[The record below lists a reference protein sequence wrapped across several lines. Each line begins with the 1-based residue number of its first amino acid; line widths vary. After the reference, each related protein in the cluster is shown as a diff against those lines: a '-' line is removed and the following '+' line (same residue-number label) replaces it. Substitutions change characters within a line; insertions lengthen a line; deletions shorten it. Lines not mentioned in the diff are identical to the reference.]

1 MLLVTLFLIFALI
14 ISAVFHEY
22 AHGLAAYKL
31 GDPTAKDLGRLTL
44 NPLAH
49 LDIFGSVILPLLL
62 VFSKS
67 PIFIA
72 WAKPVPFNPY
82 NLKDQKYGE
91 LKVAVSGPMMNFVL
105 ALFFGFLARVIAPLS
120 LRQEL
125 VIKFL
130 SGDYEM
136 LLGQIQGSLINSIFV
151 LSIIF
156 CFINLILM
164 IFNLIPIPPLDGSK
178 ILSAFLSYDMREKF
192 LRLEPYGIIIILVLL
207 MFGLL
212 DFVSSATFWLFLSII
227 GI

>member
-1 MLLVTLFLIFALI
+1 MLVILLLIFALI

-82 NLKDQKYGE
+82 NLRDQKYGE
-91 LKVAVSGPMMNFVL
+91 LKVAISGPAMNFIL
-105 ALFFGFLARVIAPLS
+105 ALFFGFLARFILPMQLK
-120 LRQEL
+120 QEL
-125 VIKFL
+125 AIKFL
-130 SGDYEM
+130 SGDYD
-136 LLGQIQGSLINSIFV
+136 LLLSQIQGSFVNSIFV

-164 IFNLIPIPPLDGSK
+164 IFNLIPVPPLDGSK
-178 ILSAFLSYDMREKF
+178 ILSAFLNYNTREKF
-192 LRLEPYGIIIILVLL
+192 LRLEPYGIIIILILL

-212 DFVSSATFWLFLSII
+212 SFVSLATLWLFLSII

>member
-1 MLLVTLFLIFALI
+1 MLVILLLIFALI

-82 NLKDQKYGE
+82 NLRDQKYGE
-91 LKVAVSGPMMNFVL
+91 LKVVISGPAMNFIL
-105 ALFFGFLARVIAPLS
+105 ALFFGFLARFILPMQLK
-120 LRQEL
+120 QEL
-125 VIKFL
+125 AIKFL
-130 SGDYEM
+130 SGDYD
-136 LLGQIQGSLINSIFV
+136 LLLSQIQGSFVNSIFV

-164 IFNLIPIPPLDGSK
+164 IFNLIPVPPLDGSK
-178 ILSAFLSYDMREKF
+178 ILSAFLNYNTREKF
-192 LRLEPYGIIIILVLL
+192 LRLEPYGIIIILILL

-212 DFVSSATFWLFLSII
+212 SFVSLATLWLFLSII

>member
-1 MLLVTLFLIFALI
+1 MLVISLLIFALI

-22 AHGLAAYKL
+22 AHGWAAYKL

-49 LDIFGSVILPLLL
+49 MDIFGSVILPLLL

-67 PIFIA
+67 PVFIA

-82 NLKDQKYGE
+82 NLRDQKYGE
-91 LKVAVSGPMMNFVL
+91 LKVAISGPMMNFIL
-105 ALFFGFLARVIAPLS
+105 ALFFGFLARFIVPIQLK
-120 LRQEL
+120 QEL
-125 VIKFL
+125 AIKFL
-130 SGDYEM
+130 SGDYG
-136 LLGQIQGSLINSIFV
+136 LLLSQIQGSFINSIFV

-156 CFINLILM
+156 CFINLLLM
-164 IFNLIPIPPLDGSK
+164 IFNLIPVPPLDGSK
-178 ILSAFLSYDMREKF
+178 ILSAFLSYNAREKF

-212 DFVSSATFWLFLSII
+212 NFVHLSTFWLFISII

>member
-1 MLLVTLFLIFALI
+1 MLMTLLLIFALI

-82 NLKDQKYGE
+82 NLRDQKYGE
-91 LKVAVSGPMMNFVL
+91 LKVAISGPAINFIL
-105 ALFFGFLARVIAPLS
+105 ALFFGFLARFILPMQLK
-120 LRQEL
+120 QEL
-125 VIKFL
+125 AMNFL
-130 SGDYEM
+130 SRNYD
-136 LLGQIQGSLINSIFV
+136 LLLSQIQGSFINSIFV

-156 CFINLILM
+156 CFINLLLM
-164 IFNLIPIPPLDGSK
+164 IFNLIPVPPLDGSK
-178 ILSAFLSYDMREKF
+178 ILSAFLNYNTREKF
-192 LRLEPYGIIIILVLL
+192 LRLEPYGIIIILALL

-212 DFVSSATFWLFLSII
+212 NFVSLATFWLFLSII